1 MPLVGQTGRNRTSL
15 TPGGGCLSR
24 VIFHNPSDEAEPVLD
39 MPPVTRPGLAESLTG
54 AAESLTG
61 AAVVVF
67 AGTDDSD
74 FVSSFLVS
82 GEELF
87 EAGRFLGAL

>member
-1 MPLVGQTGRNRTSL
+1 M
-15 TPGGGCLSR
+15 SR

-39 MPPVTRPGLAESLTG
+39 MPPVTRSGLAESLTG
-54 AAESLTG
+54 G
-61 AAVVVF
+61 AGTVVVL
-67 AGTDDSD
+67 AGTGDSD

-87 EAGRFLGAL
+87 GAGRFLGAL